1 MVVNRS
7 HHTVTID
14 ALSGAKA
21 RVQPREDPI
30 ARRRCD
36 PRARVIVLAINP
48 RTRFD
53 ENAVLDLEA
62 AVGRLHEQRKRLIL
76 SGITTHQFKA
86 LDALGVARMMDINNL
101 CPDLE
106 FAIARAM
113 AVLEL
118 IDVERRRVPRR
129 LSA

>member
-36 PRARVIVLAINP
+36 PRARVIVLAIYEIERDLAPASIQSDSAACSWLDRCNLSRCSSPSTDSEAFSLDVPRHP
-48 RTRFD
+48 RT
-53 ENAVLDLEA
+53 AVWL
-62 AVGRLHEQRKRLIL
+62 RN
-76 SGITTHQFKA
+76 
-86 LDALGVARMMDINNL
+86 INS
-101 CPDLE
+101 PK
-106 FAIARAM
+106 
-113 AVLEL
+113 
-118 IDVERRRVPRR
+118 P
-129 LSA
+129 